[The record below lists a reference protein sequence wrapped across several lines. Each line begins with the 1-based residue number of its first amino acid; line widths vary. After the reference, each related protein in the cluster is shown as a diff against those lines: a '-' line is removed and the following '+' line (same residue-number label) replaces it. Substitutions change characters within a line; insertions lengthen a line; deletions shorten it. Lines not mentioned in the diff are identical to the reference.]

1 MDPTGL
7 DDVRSELAAIHE
19 ELFELPADDFT
30 RRVELQDRRNEM
42 RALSRDMAGELPP
55 AARDALVAEFE
66 RLSRARDRILK
77 LRLMHHPESVGDAGL
92 SSAFTD
98 AVNSAIE
105 SGLGLDEIQR
115 QIHSILE
122 QLDRPSP

>member
-1 MDPTGL
+1 MDPKGL
-7 DDVRSELAAIHE
+7 DDVRNELAAIHE
-19 ELFELPADDFT
+19 ELFDLPADDFT
-30 RRVELQDRRNEM
+30 RRVELQDRRNDL
-42 RALSRDMAGELPP
+42 RALSRDLAGDLPP

-66 RLSRARDRILK
+66 RLSRARDRILEQ
-77 LRLMHHPESVGDAGL
+77 RLMHHPESVGDAGL
-92 SSAFTD
+92 SSTFTH

-122 QLDRPSP
+122 RLDRPSP